1 MNNKLKL
8 VFVCHFSN
16 ANVRLHLP
24 LDNRKLYNFVRKCCG
39 MPVKGNN
46 YSDIASW
53 NTNFINNF
61 RERADV
67 DLVVISAHSGL
78 KKNVVNFQMEGVNY
92 YFVKCDWATFLKRII
107 KSPKLW
113 HQLNP
118 MRPMVRN
125 IIRKEQ
131 PDIVALMGAEN
142 AYISG
147 TILGL
152 EKGYPIIFK
161 AQTIY
166 NNPDRGK
173 HGVVDSKN
181 AYVERLIFD
190 ALPYASVTTKMHY
203 NLYRKFNRTSYNFP
217 WSLATTFPVFNDQ
230 VVKKYD
236 FVNFAAS
243 MIDAKGYGDAIKAL
257 AILKISHPS
266 VTLNLVGTASTEL
279 MKKYQGLVSEYG
291 LEKNIIFTPS
301 FEKQEDVFKHIR
313 MSRFAVLPYKLDY
326 IASTTYQA
334 MHYELP
340 VICYQTEGTPTLN
353 KEKECILIAEMN
365 NVDMLAEKMCLLLG
379 DKEMQEILKKN
390 AKELVDKKNDGK
402 RISDEI
408 MSVFTAIVKHYNTGE
423 EIPNDLICNPLKND
437 N

>member
-1 MNNKLKL
+1 M
-8 VFVCHFSN
+8 
-16 ANVRLHLP
+16 RP
-24 LDNRKLYNFVRKCCG
+24 IVRK
-39 MPVKGNN
+39 
-46 YSDIASW
+46 I
-53 NTNFINNF
+53 
-61 RERADV
+61 
-67 DLVVISAHSGL
+67 
-78 KKNVVNFQMEGVNY
+78 
-92 YFVKCDWATFLKRII
+92 
-107 KSPKLW
+107 
-113 HQLNP
+113 
-118 MRPMVRN
+118 VRN
-125 IIRKEQ
+125 EH

-152 EKGYPIIFK
+152 EKEFPIIFK

-173 HGVVDSKN
+173 HGIVDSKN

-190 ALPYASVTTKMHY
+190 AIPYASVTTKMHY
-203 NLYRKFNRTSYNFP
+203 KLYRQFNTTSYNFP
-217 WSLATTFPVFNDQ
+217 WSFATTFPECNEQ
-230 VVKKYD
+230 VSKQYD

-243 MIDAKGYGDAIKAL
+243 MSDAKGYADAIKAL
-257 AILKISHPS
+257 ALVKKHYQN
-266 VTLNLVGTASTEL
+266 VVLNLVGSAAPEII
-279 MKKYQGLVSEYG
+279 KRYHELVSEYG
-291 LEKNIIFTPS
+291 LEKNVIFTPS

-313 MSRFAVLPYKLDY
+313 KSRFAVLPYKLDY
-326 IASTTYQA
+326 ISSTTYQV

-365 NVDMLAEKMCLLLG
+365 NVEMLAEKMCLLLSN
-379 DKEMQEILKKN
+379 KEKQDLLRKN

-408 MSVFTAIVKHYNTGE
+408 IAGFEAIVNHFNTGE
-423 EIPNDLICNPLKND
+423 KINSHLICNPLKHD